1 MDSVRRREAR
11 AKVCGAARYTADW
24 VGADTLYGVTVR
36 AGCAHGRITGIDF
49 DPDFPWHECTVVGA
63 RDIPGNNWVAHIFN
77 DQPCLAEEVV
87 NHWGEP
93 VLLIAHP
100 DRYRAE
106 AARRHVRIR
115 IEASEPVLDM
125 EQSTHVFKEYRRET
139 GDVDQALRGAAVIH
153 EGVYYTPAVDQVYIE
168 PQAMLATASPE
179 HGVTVRG
186 SLQCPYYVHHALRQV
201 FGLEG
206 GQVRVIPYETGGG
219 FGGKEDYPSV
229 LACHAALLAWK
240 SGRTVRMVYDR
251 EEDLAVTTKR
261 HPSRT
266 RIRSAFSSAGELQA
280 LDIDFLIDGGAY
292 ITLSPVVLSRGLI
305 HATGPYRCPNVRLH
319 GRAVRTNHA
328 PRGAFRGFGVPQS
341 CFAIERHLD
350 EAAVRLGL
358 RPDELRRRNFLRLAD
373 VTATGQVLK
382 SEPGLAAL
390 LDQALDASGYA
401 EKYDRFS
408 RQQAGAAVQ
417 RGIGLSASFHGTG
430 FTGAGE
436 DVLQSE
442 AVVEASADGK
452 LRVLVSSVEIGQGS
466 ATVLAQIAAD
476 AFGCSVDDVDVP
488 AADTALVPNSGP
500 TVASRTTAIVGELVA
515 RCARQL
521 RTEFPALR
529 RAHAR
534 YVRPE
539 GIHWDDATFSGD
551 AYAGY
556 SWAIQVAE
564 VAVDADTGEVKVE
577 KITAALDAGRIVNR
591 ELARGQV
598 EGGVVQGV
606 GFALTE
612 ETVYE
617 QGRVANA
624 RMTDTLIPTAEDAP
638 RVEVLFVEP
647 DEAGSPRG
655 LGELP
660 LDGAAPAIVNAV
672 AQAVGRPI
680 RRLPASP
687 ESVLEA
693 LHG

>member
-1 MDSVRRREAR
+1 MESVRRREAR
-11 AKVCGAARYTADW
+11 AKVSGTALYTAD
-24 VGADTLYGVTVR
+24 VAAPEMLYGVTVR
-36 AGCAHGRITGIDF
+36 AECAHGRITAIDF
-49 DPDFPWHECTVVGA
+49 DPDFPWHECTIAGA

-77 DQPCLAEEVV
+77 DQPCLADRVV
-87 NHWGEP
+87 NHCGEP

-106 AARRHVRIR
+106 AARHHVRIR
-115 IEASEPVLDM
+115 IEKEEPVLDM
-125 EQSTHVFKEYRRET
+125 EQSAHLLKEYRRET
-139 GDVDQALRGAAVIH
+139 GDVESAFHAAGMIH
-153 EGVYYTPAVDQVYIE
+153 EGVYRTPAVDQVSIE
-168 PQAMLATASPE
+168 PQSIIATASPAE
-179 HGVTVRG
+179 GVTVRG
-186 SLQCPYYVHHALRQV
+186 SLQCPYYVHHALEQL

-206 GQVRVIPYETGGG
+206 GKVRVIPCETGGG

-240 SGRTVRMVYDR
+240 SGRTVRMIYDR
-251 EEDLAVTTKR
+251 GEDLAVTTKR

-266 RIRSAFSSAGELQA
+266 RIRSAFSGMGELQA

-305 HATGPYRCPNVRLH
+305 HSTGPYLCPNVRLH

-328 PRGAFRGFGVPQS
+328 PRGAFRGFGVPQT

-350 EAAVRLGL
+350 EAAARLGL
-358 RPDELRRRNFLRLAD
+358 RPDEIRRRNFFRKGD

-382 SEPGLAAL
+382 TEPGLAAL
-390 LDQALDASGYA
+390 LDRAVDASDYA
-401 EKYDRFS
+401 EKFERFG
-408 RQQAGAAVQ
+408 RQEARAAVR

-436 DVLQSE
+436 ELLRSE
-442 AVVEASADGK
+442 AVVEASAEGR

-466 ATVLAQIAAD
+466 ATVLAQIAAE
-476 AFGCSVDDVDVP
+476 AFGCAVDDVDVP

-515 RCARQL
+515 RGARQL
-521 RTEFPALR
+521 RAEFPARR

-534 YVRPE
+534 YVPPE

-564 VAVDADTGEVKVE
+564 VAVDTDTGEVKVE
-577 KITAALDAGRIVNR
+577 QMTAVLDAGRIVNH

-624 RMTDTLIPTAEDAP
+624 QMTNTLIPTAQDAP
-638 RVEVLFVEP
+638 RVEVLFVSP
-647 DEAGSPRG
+647 NEAESPRG

-672 AQAVGRPI
+672 VQAAGGPI

-687 ESVLEA
+687 ELVLEV